1 MIRRPPRSTRTDT
14 RVPSTT
20 LFRSQ
25 PPRLASPEGQLR
37 ADFHVRYGFLAG
49 FLERPQ
55 IRTHAAAKN
64 TGRIQAA
71 RGVPRFEQRSVHAGS
86 AISATRYDIEQPV
99 RIDRKSTRLNSSH

>member
-1 MIRRPPRSTRTDT
+1 M
-14 RVPSTT
+14 
-20 LFRSQ
+20 
-25 PPRLASPEGQLR
+25 
-37 ADFHVRYGFLAG
+37 
-49 FLERPQ
+49 Q

-99 RIDRKSTRLNSSH
+99 RIDFVVKADGPARRVALVAHGPDTIDGICSGYITAFILCHIAGRSEERRVGKELCRTCMSRWAP

>member
-1 MIRRPPRSTRTDT
+1 M
-14 RVPSTT
+14 
-20 LFRSQ
+20 
-25 PPRLASPEGQLR
+25 
-37 ADFHVRYGFLAG
+37 
-49 FLERPQ
+49 Q

-99 RIDRKSTRLNSSH
+99 RIDFVVKADGPARRVALVAHGPDTIDGICSGYITRSEEHTSELQSLMRISYAVFCLKK